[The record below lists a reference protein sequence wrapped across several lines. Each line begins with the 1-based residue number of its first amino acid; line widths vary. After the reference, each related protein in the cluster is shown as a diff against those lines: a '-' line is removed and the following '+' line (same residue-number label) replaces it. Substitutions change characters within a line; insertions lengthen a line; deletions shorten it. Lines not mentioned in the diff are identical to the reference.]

1 METSVK
7 RVVVY
12 CGSSDDI
19 RPVYLEAAR
28 AMGRALVER
37 GLTLVYGGGRTG
49 MMGAVAEASLQAGGT
64 VVGIMPRQFDTP
76 VLAHP
81 ALSEMIV
88 VDSMHQRKAR
98 MAEMGDAFVALPG
111 GFGTFEELFEILTWA
126 QIGMH
131 RKPIGLLNVE
141 GYFDPLLAL
150 IEHARAEGF
159 IYAIHRA
166 LLACERTPGA
176 LLDQLA
182 AYAPP
187 QGLERWIDRDGG
199 TAGTA

>member
-7 RVVVY
+7 CVVVY

-49 MMGAVAEASLQAGGT
+49 MMGAVADAALLAGGT
-64 VVGIMPRQFDTP
+64 VVGVMPRQFDTP
-76 VLAHP
+76 ALAHTS
-81 ALSEMIV
+81 LSEMIL
-88 VDSMHQRKAR
+88 VDSMHQRKAH
-98 MAEMGDAFVALPG
+98 MAEIGDAFVALPG

-131 RKPIGLLNVE
+131 RKPVGLLNVE
-141 GYFDPLLAL
+141 GYFEPLLAL

-159 IYAIHRA
+159 IYAMHRA
-166 LLACERTPGA
+166 LLACEPTPAA
-176 LLDQLA
+176 LLDRLA

-187 QGLERWIDRDGG
+187 QGLERWMDRDGG
-199 TAGTA
+199 AA

>member
-19 RPVYLEAAR
+19 RPVYLEAAH
-28 AMGRALVER
+28 AMGQALVAR
-37 GLTLVYGGGRTG
+37 GLTLIYGGGRTG
-49 MMGAVAEASLQAGGT
+49 MMGAVADAALQAGGT

-76 VLAHP
+76 ALAHT
-81 ALSEMIV
+81 ALSEMIL

-131 RKPIGLLNVE
+131 RKPVGLLNAE

-166 LLACERTPGA
+166 LLACERTPSA
-176 LLDQLA
+176 LLDRLA

-187 QGLERWIDRDGG
+187 QGLERWVDRDGG
-199 TAGTA
+199 AAGAP

>member
-1 METSVK
+1 MK

-19 RPVYLEAAR
+19 RPVYLEAAG
-28 AMGRALVER
+28 AMGRALVAR
-37 GLTLVYGGGRTG
+37 GLMLIYGGGRTG
-49 MMGAVAEASLQAGGT
+49 MMGAVADSALQAGGT

-76 VLAHP
+76 ALAHT
-81 ALSEMIV
+81 ALSEMIL

-111 GFGTFEELFEILTWA
+111 GFGTLEELFEILTWA

-131 RKPIGLLNVE
+131 RKPVGVLNAE

-150 IEHARAEGF
+150 IEHARSEGF
-159 IYAIHRA
+159 IYAAHRG

-176 LLDQLA
+176 LLDRLA

-187 QGLERWIDRDGG
+187 KGLERWMDRDGG
-199 TAGTA
+199 AA